1 MAAAHD
7 TIGYW
12 MEQAGS
18 FPVLPKAEILR
29 LAKIVQ
35 NPDAPEAARNRAV
48 NKIVR
53 HNLKLIPG
61 VARKL
66 RGFSKTYNYGDSNT
80 VDYLQMGVIGLT
92 RAAQKFDPSR
102 GYAFSTYAMPWIKQA
117 MQREALKNMS
127 PIRVPESTLREIF
140 EVNKNYAFGLPID
153 MKDSKRARLS
163 DAFLALN
170 CNSLDAPM
178 SSRDD
183 VDSLH
188 ECVSAEYIPS
198 DDPRFNELIDGV
210 DLADIQKELLW
221 RRYMDNDSIEEI
233 TQKTGLSKRKTIGYL
248 RNALARLRKHHSVTL
263 KC

>member
-7 TIGYW
+7 TIGHW
-12 MEQAGS
+12 MEQAGYY
-18 FPVLPKAEILR
+18 PMLPKAEILR

-35 NPDAPEAARNRAV
+35 NPNSPEAARNRAV

-66 RGFSKTYNYGDSNT
+66 RGFSKSYNYGDSNT

-92 RAAQKFDPSR
+92 RAAEKFDPSR

-127 PIRVPESTLREIF
+127 PIRVPESTLRDVF
-140 EVNKNYAFGLPID
+140 EVNKNHAFGCPID
-153 MKDSKRARLS
+153 MDDSKRKRLS

-178 SSRDD
+178 SSKDD
-183 VDSLH
+183 VDNYH
-188 ECVSAEYIPS
+188 ECVAAEDNTS

-221 RRYMDNDSIEEI
+221 RRYMDNDTIDEI
-233 TQKTGLSKRKTIGYL
+233 SAKTGLSKRKTIGYL
-248 RNALARLRKHHSVTL
+248 RNALARLRRHHSVTL